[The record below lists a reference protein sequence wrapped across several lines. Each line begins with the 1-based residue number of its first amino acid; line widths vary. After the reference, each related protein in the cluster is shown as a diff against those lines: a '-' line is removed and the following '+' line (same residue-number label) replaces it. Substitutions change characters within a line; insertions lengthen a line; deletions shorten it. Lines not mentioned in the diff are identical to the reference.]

1 MSRSIREKSKIKS
14 QTPIKIKEG
23 EEKMEKMIAYC
34 GLVCT
39 DCGAYIATQKN
50 NDNLRKQVAEKWTKE
65 YNHPFKPEDINCDGC
80 IPVAGPHVGHCGMC
94 EIRKC
99 GQEKGVLNCGWCN
112 DYSCAKTDE
121 FFKMVPDAKK
131 TLDAVKQS
139 IR

>member
-1 MSRSIREKSKIKS
+1 M
-14 QTPIKIKEG
+14 G
-23 EEKMEKMIAYC
+23 KMIAYC

-39 DCGAYIATQKN
+39 DCGAYIATRKN
-50 NDNLRKQVAEKWTKE
+50 DDKMRKEIAAEWTAK

-80 IPVAGPHVGHCGMC
+80 LPATVKTLGYLNMC
-94 EIRKC
+94 AIRKC
-99 GQEKGVLNCGWCN
+99 GQEKGVKNCGWCR

-139 IR
+139 KR